1 MNLDLRHCTD
11 SELPGIR
18 HVLLDVYAEVYAGQL
33 HVPFTSLERFDQR
46 LTNHSRGT
54 GWEAVIG
61 YAGTEPVGYAYAAPL
76 PEDARWWTHMTTHLP
91 EGFTKETGS
100 RTLALFELMVRKPW
114 RDTGAAHAIHEE
126 LLSRRTEQRVT
137 LLCER
142 EHSRVKALYETWG
155 YAHIGDQRPFP
166 DSPLFAVMVRTLRQ
180 DNP

>member
-61 YAGTEPVGYAYAAPL
+61 YTGTEPVGYAYAAPL
-76 PEDARWWTHMTTHLP
+76 PEDARWWTHMTTP
-91 EGFTKETGS
+91 CPM
-100 RTLALFELMVRKPW
+100 A
-114 RDTGAAHAIHEE
+114 
-126 LLSRRTEQRVT
+126 
-137 LLCER
+137 
-142 EHSRVKALYETWG
+142 
-155 YAHIGDQRPFP
+155 
-166 DSPLFAVMVRTLRQ
+166 
-180 DNP
+180 